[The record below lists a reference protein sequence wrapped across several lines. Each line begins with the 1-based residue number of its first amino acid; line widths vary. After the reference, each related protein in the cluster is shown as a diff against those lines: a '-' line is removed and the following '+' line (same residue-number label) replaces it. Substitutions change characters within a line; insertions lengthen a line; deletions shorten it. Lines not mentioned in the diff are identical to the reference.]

1 MDPRDQVQEKKDEW
15 SVDILYTVRIIN
27 SM

>member
-1 MDPRDQVQEKKDEW
+1 MDLTGGVWQEKDEW
-15 SVDILYTVRIIN
+15 TVDILYTVRIIN

>member
-1 MDPRDQVQEKKDEW
+1 MDLTGGGWQKKDEW
-15 SVDILYTVRIIN
+15 TVDILYTVRIIN